1 MRKSLFIFILCFS
14 FSVNASEQKVY
25 FQEDSIYTYIAN
37 LQIGDSISYKIF
49 LTSCLS
55 GDRMETM
62 ETICFYK
69 DSLNLNGL
77 YKNKVYIIDSVKLNK
92 VSKSELRILRIGDSS
107 HSTSFYNY
115 ILEYENQAVLLG
127 FGDKS
132 PWLKLIE
139 SATQN

>member
-1 MRKSLFIFILCFS
+1 MC
-14 FSVNASEQKVY
+14 
-25 FQEDSIYTYIAN
+25 FQEDSMYTYIAN
-37 LQIGDSISYKIF
+37 LQIGDSISYKTF

-55 GDRMETM
+55 GERMETM
-62 ETICFYK
+62 DSICFYK
-69 DSLNLNGL
+69 DSLNLNVL
-77 YKNKVYIIDSVKLNK
+77 YKNKVYIIDSIKLTK
-92 VSKSELRILRIGDSS
+92 ISKSELAILTIGDSS

-139 SATQN
+139 SAMEN

>member
-1 MRKSLFIFILCFS
+1 MKKSLLILILFFS
-14 FSVNASEQKVY
+14 FSVNASEQHKR
-25 FQEDSIYTYIAN
+25 FQEDSMYTYIAN
-37 LQIGDSISYKIF
+37 LQIGDSISYKTF

-55 GDRMETM
+55 GERMETM
-62 ETICFYK
+62 DSICFYK
-69 DSLNLNGL
+69 DSLNLNVRC
-77 YKNKVYIIDSVKLNK
+77 KNKVYIIDSIKLTK
-92 VSKSELRILRIGDSS
+92 ISKSELGILTIGDSS

-139 SATQN
+139 SATEN